1 MPIII
6 NEFEIIADPMPPAP
20 EGAAGNP
27 AAAPE
32 PPALHPED
40 IVRIVRHQQ
49 QRLMRVRAD

>member
-6 NEFEIIADPMPPAP
+6 NEFEIIADPLPPVQ
-20 EGAAGNP
+20 EGATG
-27 AAAPE
+27 AASSPE